1 MTYKLLGFKPSHPCA
16 SGTAHSG
23 GAAISAAI
31 RDQHVTA
38 LRSYPAYARSKRS
51 VAELAEK
58 YRQAMRE
65 KRSRV
70 KP

>member
-1 MTYKLLGFKPSHPCA
+1 MSYKLLGFKPSHPCA
-16 SGTAHSG
+16 SGTTHSG

-38 LRSYPAYARSKRS
+38 LYAYPAHARSKRS
-51 VAELAEK
+51 MVELAEK

-65 KRSRV
+65 KRNRKGS
-70 KP
+70 